1 MSNNI
6 RIESPKFLG
15 DAIRLPASKS
25 TLGKDARAAARERI
39 EKAQE
44 MAKSDCL
51 ILTFE
56 FGNTDKAV
64 NNFVELL
71 RGA

>member
-1 MSNNI
+1 M
-6 RIESPKFLG
+6 
-15 DAIRLPASKS
+15 PASKS